1 MSRSSLQSQRVIGIQ
16 TLAQILTKYWQG
28 LLDGCFKEKFLSQL
42 LEAGIVPLLR
52 WALDD
57 STDSV
62 IAAAVHAIQSL
73 IVAGPDEMCL
83 DQTFSWFQGCEA
95 PSIRPPSQLASEKL
109 EKDSDMSELTDSQII
124 SMDVIKGFL
133 RTDILPRLRYILEV
147 CHPVAA
153 VVGHIFDILIRIT
166 RHSLESATQVMNC
179 PRLIQATINEFLPVH
194 WGTVD
199 SVKGKSK
206 DVYGHPLWLG
216 LKLLRVI
223 ASNGRHLAT
232 RLVKDFNIM
241 ELVACYITIDPSDGK
256 LPVQE
261 IVKLSLESL
270 RTWRVFLAYG
280 LTSEVYIDDSTY
292 PVLSNTV
299 FGGRCRET

>member
-166 RHSLESATQVMNC
+166 RHSLESATQV
-179 PRLIQATINEFLPVH
+179 
-194 WGTVD
+194 
-199 SVKGKSK
+199 
-206 DVYGHPLWLG
+206 
-216 LKLLRVI
+216 
-223 ASNGRHLAT
+223 
-232 RLVKDFNIM
+232 KDFNIM